1 MDEVAATRDVPLEGK
16 AGLSLTRL
24 GLTIVTAESCTG
36 GLVAHRLTNVP
47 GSSSY
52 VLGGI
57 VAYSNEA
64 KERFLGVSHATLE
77 AHGAVS
83 EPTALEMAR
92 GVLRAFEADL
102 ALATTGIAG
111 PTGATPQK
119 PIGLTYVALAGRAGE
134 VVERFVFP
142 GDRLQNKE
150 RAAEMALALLL
161 RHLVGMRPGQQD
173 QDFRPRPTQSGTP
186 PSKLRCWELLGRA
199 SHPVS
204 RGTGSSGVGILTVE
218 ARMSDTGEVSVRSFT
233 WQGRE
238 WTVTSSGR
246 QWTEPVG
253 AGGRRCVL
261 VMAAGLGAFQLCLGP
276 DALWRGHPLAP
287 PTHLA

>member
-1 MDEVAATRDVPLEGK
+1 MGEFAATPDVLLEEK
-16 AGLSLTRL
+16 VGLILTRL
-24 GLTIVTAESCTG
+24 GLTLVTAESCTG

-47 GSSSY
+47 GSSNY

-57 VAYSNEA
+57 VAYSNAA
-64 KERFLGVSHATLE
+64 KEQFLGVSPVTLE

-92 GVLRAFEADL
+92 GVLRAFDADL

-134 VVERFVFP
+134 SVERFVFP
-142 GDRLQNKE
+142 GDRLENKE

-161 RHLVGMRPGQQD
+161 RHLLVLRPDFPPGETPSLNSLGATWDGIGSPKQGAGMD
-173 QDFRPRPTQSGTP
+173 T
-186 PSKLRCWELLGRA
+186 L
-199 SHPVS
+199 V
-204 RGTGSSGVGILTVE
+204 TVE
-218 ARMSDTGEVSVRSFT
+218 ARMSDTGDVSVRSFT

-238 WTVTSSGR
+238 WAVTSSGR

-253 AGGRRCVL
+253 AGQRRCVL
-261 VMAAGLGAFQLCLGP
+261 VMAAGLGAFQLCLEP
-276 DALWRGHPLAP
+276 DGLWRGHPLSP
-287 PTHLA
+287 PTRLA

>member
-1 MDEVAATRDVPLEGK
+1 MGEFAATPDVLLEEK
-16 AGLSLTRL
+16 AGLILTRL
-24 GLTIVTAESCTG
+24 GLTLVTAESCTG

-47 GSSSY
+47 GSSAY

-57 VAYSNEA
+57 VAYSNAA

-134 VVERFVFP
+134 SVERFVFP
-142 GDRLQNKE
+142 GNRLQNKE
-150 RAAEMALALLL
+150 RAAEVALALLL
-161 RHLVGMRPGQQD
+161 RHLIGGRLDRPD
-173 QDFRPRPTQSGTP
+173 QDFPPRQTP
-186 PSKLRCWELLGRA
+186 GAES
-199 SHPVS
+199 
-204 RGTGSSGVGILTVE
+204 LTVE
-218 ARMSDTGEVSVRSFT
+218 ARMSATGELSVRSFA
-233 WQGRE
+233 WHGRE
-238 WTVTSSGR
+238 LPVTSNGR
-246 QWTEPVG
+246 QWTEPAG
-253 AGGRRCVL
+253 AGVRRCVL
-261 VMAAGLGAFQLCLGP
+261 VMAAGHGTFQLCLEP
-276 DALWRGHPLAP
+276 DGLWRGHPLSP
-287 PTHLA
+287 PTHVA